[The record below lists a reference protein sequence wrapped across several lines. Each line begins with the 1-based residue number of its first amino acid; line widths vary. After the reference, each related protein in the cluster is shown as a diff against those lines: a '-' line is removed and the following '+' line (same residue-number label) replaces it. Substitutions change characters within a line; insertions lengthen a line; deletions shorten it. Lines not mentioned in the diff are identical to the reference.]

1 MIVRSEHN
9 PEPAGAITIA
19 ELYSWVMLRARDL
32 ADVGLAVAAQ
42 RLIEL
47 SLGIVPGEEV
57 LIVHD
62 AAHDYVVTIIAEAVR
77 EARGAPILMRL
88 EELGARPHASLHP
101 RISEAIALAQAS
113 LLIVD
118 FHKGELQMRTQMIEQ
133 TTGAGLRHGHIVG
146 VARASMVEGFSVD
159 PRRIAQ
165 KARELLVRLK
175 PDTRITV
182 RSDDAELVVQLAP
195 RCRWVDYGC
204 IVGSGK
210 RVNLPGGELVT
221 SPESIDGVYVANGTL
236 GDADG
241 ALNRLLRDTPVTL
254 RIAGGRAKSVEC
266 PRDPSLARAILARF
280 AGTTNLDRVGL
291 VSFGVNL
298 GLTKPVGDVFSDQKI
313 PGVHLSFGDP
323 FPTETGAAWT
333 CRSWLAFTSL
343 EHDADIDKLPVLR
356 GGRYIV

>member
-1 MIVRSEHN
+1 
-9 PEPAGAITIA
+9 
-19 ELYSWVMLRARDL
+19 MLRARDL

-47 SLGIVPGEEV
+47 SLGIVPGERV
-57 LIVHD
+57 LVVHD
-62 AAHDYVVTIIAEAVR
+62 AGHDDVVAIVAEAVR
-77 EARGAPILMRL
+77 EARGEPILLRL
-88 EELGARPHASLHP
+88 EELAPRPHASLHP
-101 RISEAIALAQAS
+101 RVTEAFALAQAS

-133 TTGAGLRHGHIVG
+133 ATAAGLRHGHIVG

-165 KARELLVRLK
+165 KTRELMVRLK
-175 PDTRITV
+175 PDARITA
-182 RSDDAELVVQLAP
+182 RSGDAELVVQLAP

-204 IVGSGK
+204 IVASGK

-221 SPESIDGVYVANGTL
+221 NPESLDGVYVANGTL

-241 ALNRLLRDTPVTL
+241 ALNRLLRDTPITL
-254 RIAGGRAKSVEC
+254 RITGGRAKSVEC
-266 PRDPSLARAILARF
+266 ARDPSLARAVLDRF
-280 AGTTNLDRVGL
+280 ARTPNLDRVGL

-323 FPTETGAAWT
+323 FAHETGATWT
-333 CRSWLAFTSL
+333 CRSWLAFTSV
-343 EHDADIDKLPVLR
+343 EHDADIDKVPVLR
-356 GGRYIV
+356 GGRYIF